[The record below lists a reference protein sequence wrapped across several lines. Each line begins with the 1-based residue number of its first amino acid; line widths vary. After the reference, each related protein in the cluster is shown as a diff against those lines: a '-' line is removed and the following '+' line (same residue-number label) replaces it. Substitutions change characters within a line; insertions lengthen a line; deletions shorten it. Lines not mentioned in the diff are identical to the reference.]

1 MPPTTFLEFNASN
14 NSLIKVK
21 VAFAVDDFALNPN
34 CSFTNTL

>member
-14 NSLIKVK
+14 TSLIKLK